1 MSRSDLD
8 KIQGQLRQAI
18 QSHQMFVARM
28 KLDPQNAT
36 VQKQL
41 HDLQAE
47 ITSLSEKQKV
57 IVQQLRKDL
66 VPKQGSE
73 NTPVV
78 SQPSKP
84 VASSSTST
92 SKPPLPVT
100 PCTAPPMTISA
111 KKERHFHKPHSR
123 RKEMRPSSPIR
134 IPSYPHH
141 RPTLLQS
148 NKTNVLGDYT
158 QKIST
163 SSPVKRLPEADKFV
177 KENIKKSPVLKRELP
192 LGEKQKF
199 EFMAALDLVSPDT
212 VKELQSKRTE
222 RKRRTTANPHFA
234 SGGYDSERRQ
244 AFSNYLASIGVKRSR
259 GLKLP
264 PRQPPTSGLTRLGEQ
279 RKRRKRTS
287 NLSLYRSRRKRLVSL
302 ERRSCL
308 SLEGRFPRASPNTS
322 RPGTPDSVDSGAY
335 RNGYSRNGSSDGD
348 VHDDYCAMCHR
359 SGQLLMCDTCSLV
372 FHLQCLE
379 PPLSCVPQGLWSCP
393 KCQAEG
399 RQIPQN
405 PPNPVLPAALE
416 VVNSYIANK
425 AAKEEE
431 KRKLLRRK
439 SELQSERAQL
449 ELKSQQLNM
458 SVNKQG
464 DDKGALISMNNN
476 TQASVDKIKKFI
488 HVFQSC

>member
-259 GLKLP
+259 AI
-264 PRQPPTSGLTRLGEQ
+264 LGA
-279 RKRRKRTS
+279 R
-287 NLSLYRSRRKRLVSL
+287 
-302 ERRSCL
+302 
-308 SLEGRFPRASPNTS
+308 RFPRASPNTS

>member
-259 GLKLP
+259 G
-264 PRQPPTSGLTRLGEQ
+264 
-279 RKRRKRTS
+279 
-287 NLSLYRSRRKRLVSL
+287 
-302 ERRSCL
+302 
-308 SLEGRFPRASPNTS
+308 RFPRASPNTS